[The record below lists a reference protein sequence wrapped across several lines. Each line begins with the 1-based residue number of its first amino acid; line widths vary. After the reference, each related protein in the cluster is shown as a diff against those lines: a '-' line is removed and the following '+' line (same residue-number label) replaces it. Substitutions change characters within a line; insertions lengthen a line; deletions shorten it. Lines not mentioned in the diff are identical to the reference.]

1 MPLWLGVVL
10 MAAVLVIIAVANF
23 GLGRLGDKWAA
34 LRRHRDNRPVYPWS
48 DRTGQ

>member
-10 MAAVLVIIAVANF
+10 MAVVVVIVSVANV
-23 GLGRLGDKWAA
+23 GLGRLGDWWAA
-34 LRRHRDNRPVYPWS
+34 SRRHRDNPRVDPWR